1 MLHPDASAYVKGIIK
16 LLRHLADMQK
26 LLLKIKKVSA
36 SYREWKLLYKSL
48 GIAIEALL
56 LTSNYLS
63 YFETVEHRI
72 YLQTMFK
79 ACDINSL
86 RRIYEGLSE
95 SIDWELTDEQQSLT
109 IRDGF
114 NSTLDSLRSDYDAL
128 PLELNRA
135 AHLILEQNPLLQ
147 NVTVEYIPQ
156 LGYMIAIDKHES
168 HLLDPVEFSFSFEDE
183 KRYYKCSL
191 TKQMDDGIG
200 DIKNHILDFQKSTSK
215 MFVICTLLCM

>member
-1 MLHPDASAYVKGIIK
+1 MLRPDASGYVKSISK

-56 LTSNYLS
+56 LTSNFLS
-63 YFETVEHRI
+63 YCETAEHRH
-72 YLQTMFK
+72 YLQSLFK

-86 RRIYEGLSE
+86 REIYEGLTA
-95 SIDWELTDEQQSLT
+95 SIDWELTDEQQALT

-114 NSTLDSLRSDYDAL
+114 NATLDSLRGDYDAL

-135 AHLILEQNPLLQ
+135 AHLILDQNPLLQ

-156 LGYMIAIDKHES
+156 LGYMIAVDAHES
-168 HLLDPVEFSFSFEDE
+168 NLLDPEEFSFSYEDE

-191 TKQMDDGIG
+191 TRQMDDEIG
-200 DIKNHILDFQKSTSK
+200 DIKNHILDFQKGKS
-215 MFVICTLLCM
+215 